1 VRHPIYTGVLLMLLG
16 TGLAGGRVHGLLAF
30 PIALAA
36 LWLKSRVE
44 ERWMSAEFGE
54 RYAEY
59 RQRSWALIP
68 FVL

>member
-1 VRHPIYTGVLLMLLG
+1 
-16 TGLAGGRVHGLLAF
+16 VHALLAF
-30 PIALAA
+30 PIALTA

-44 ERWMSAEFGE
+44 ERWMGTEFGE

-59 RQRSWALIP
+59 RQRSWALLP